1 MGYENFLISFIGTG
15 DGIAVMTNGAQ
26 GNELA
31 REITRSVAAAY
42 GWPRYRTIARASIPI
57 SATKRARPAGTYA
70 IPGIGTFS
78 IGGATDGLI
87 PSLQDGANEALYA
100 AGADRFFIL
109 STDLIVQIDPGTIP
123 ITGRIVTGPFDIAFR
138 KQD

>member
-1 MGYENFLISFIGTG
+1 MSLRPM
-15 DGIAVMTNGAQ
+15 DGRVIAPSRGPAF
-26 GNELA
+26 
-31 REITRSVAAAY
+31 RSPPQS
-42 GWPRYRTIARASIPI
+42 GHD
-57 SATKRARPAGTYA
+57 RPDLRHSRDRH
-70 IPGIGTFS
+70 FRDR
-78 IGGATDGLI
+78 GATDGLI
-87 PSLQDGANEALYA
+87 PSLQDGASEALYA

>member
-1 MGYENFLISFIGTG
+1 M
-15 DGIAVMTNGAQ
+15 
-26 GNELA
+26 
-31 REITRSVAAAY
+31 AALSHH
-42 GWPRYRTIARASIPI
+42 RAGQHSDLRH
-57 SATKRARPAGTYA
+57 KAGTT
-70 IPGIGTFS
+70 GRDLRHSRDRHFRDR
-78 IGGATDGLI
+78 GATDGLI
-87 PSLQDGANEALYA
+87 PSLQDGASEALYA